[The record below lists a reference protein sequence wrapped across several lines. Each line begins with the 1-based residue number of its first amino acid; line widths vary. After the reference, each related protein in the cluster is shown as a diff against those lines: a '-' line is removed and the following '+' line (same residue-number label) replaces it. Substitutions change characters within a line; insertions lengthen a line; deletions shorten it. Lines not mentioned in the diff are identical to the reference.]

1 MLTMTKLKLAL
12 WLSGSCQIRW
22 CLLVRLFNECSHREI
37 SLQFHTLPHEATSCT
52 AHRAPSAG
60 PACPCAQHLESLG

>member
-1 MLTMTKLKLAL
+1 MLTMTKPKLAL
-12 WLSGSCQIRW
+12 WLSVSCQIR
-22 CLLVRLFNECSHREI
+22 CCPLVRLFNDCSYREI
-37 SLQFHTLPHEATSCT
+37 SLQFHTLPHGATSCI